1 MENNPKNNQRGIGD
15 NSVDQSFGEWA
26 SASLDDAI
34 RYIVRLIRKNKRLEH
49 QLNESINA
57 RNNLKRGIALSEAK
71 KINDSISKDAKVFE
85 PIFNAIHK
93 GENIHTGDLKHNK
106 LDMCDKA
113 GNFGDWIA
121 NQTGGKEFERKIDDA
136 IFTAKIEEDKSD
148 ED

>member
-1 MENNPKNNQRGIGD
+1 MHQSLLRKYFH
-15 NSVDQSFGEWA
+15 NS
-26 SASLDDAI
+26 
-34 RYIVRLIRKNKRLEH
+34 
-49 QLNESINA
+49 SI
-57 RNNLKRGIALSEAK
+57 
-71 KINDSISKDAKVFE
+71 DPSISKIACWYTHSSGENTEIIKDYIC
-85 PIFNAIHK
+85 IFNAIHK

-113 GNFGDWIA
+113 GSFGDWIA

>member
-57 RNNLKRGIALSEAK
+57 RNNLKRGVALSEAK
-71 KINDSISKDAKVFE
+71 KINDSISKDAEVFE

-113 GNFGDWIA
+113 GSFGDWIA

>member
-1 MENNPKNNQRGIGD
+1 MEKNPKSQSRGIGD

-57 RNNLKRGIALSEAK
+57 RNNLKRGVALSEAK
-71 KINDSISKDAKVFE
+71 KINDSISKDAEVFE
-85 PIFNAIHK
+85 PIFNALRN

-113 GNFGDWIA
+113 GSFGDWIA

>member
-57 RNNLKRGIALSEAK
+57 RNTRKKRTC
-71 KINDSISKDAKVFE
+71 ND
-85 PIFNAIHK
+85 
-93 GENIHTGDLKHNK
+93 NK
-106 LDMCDKA
+106 
-113 GNFGDWIA
+113 N
-121 NQTGGKEFERKIDDA
+121 
-136 IFTAKIEEDKSD
+136 
-148 ED
+148 